1 MNMCAAGLLALTLAF
16 GAAPMLSVAYAEEAP
31 VEEGTTTEDPKDEEV
46 VTPGEG
52 EETTEPGEGED
63 VTTPGEDTTVEGV
76 EMHRLYNQWTG
87 EHFYTA
93 NDTEFNVLVTVG
105 WTDEGIGWV
114 APTEGD
120 EVYRLYNPY
129 VEGGNPYVEGGDHH
143 YTLDTN
149 EYEEL
154 QELGWEA
161 EGVAWHSADAKAEGA
176 VPLYRQYNPYAETGT
191 HNYTADENE
200 NDTLVELGWE
210 AEGIAWYGVA
220 AE

>member
-31 VEEGTTTEDPKDEEV
+31 VEEGTTAEDPKDEEV

-76 EMHRLYNQWTG
+76 EMHRLYNKWTG

-129 VEGGNPYVEGGDHH
+129 VEGGDHH
-143 YTLDTN
+143 YTLDAN

-161 EGVAWHSADAKAEGA
+161 EDVAWHSADAKAEGA

-191 HNYTADENE
+191 HNYTADKNE
-200 NDTLVELGWE
+200 NDTLVELGWK
-210 AEGIAWYGVA
+210 AEGVGWYAVSA
-220 AE
+220 K

>member
-31 VEEGTTTEDPKDEEV
+31 VEEGTTAEDPKDEEV

-76 EMHRLYNQWTG
+76 EMHRLYNKWTG

-120 EVYRLYNPY
+120 EVYRLF
-129 VEGGNPYVEGGDHH
+129 NPYVEGGDHH
-143 YTLDTN
+143 YTLDAN

-161 EGVAWHSADAKAEGA
+161 EDVAWHSADAKAENA

-200 NDTLVELGWE
+200 NDALVELGWK

>member
-1 MNMCAAGLLALTLAF
+1 MRRTKALVLLA
-16 GAAPMLSVAYAEEAP
+16 GAAMTACLFAPPTALAAEG
-31 VEEGTTTEDPKDEEV
+31 GTQ
-46 VTPGEG
+46 
-52 EETTEPGEGED
+52 
-63 VTTPGEDTTVEGV
+63 

-93 NDTEFNVLVTVG
+93 DDNEFEVLVGIG

-120 EVYRLYNPY
+120 EVYRLF
-129 VEGGNPYVEGGDHH
+129 NPYVEGGDHH
-143 YTLDTN
+143 YTLDAN

-161 EGVAWHSADAKAEGA
+161 EDVAWHSADAKAENA

-200 NDTLVELGWE
+200 NDALVELGWK

>member
-16 GAAPMLSVAYAEEAP
+16 GATPMLSVAYAEEAP

-76 EMHRLYNQWTG
+76 EMHRLYNKWTG

-120 EVYRLYNPY
+120 EVYRLYNPF
-129 VEGGNPYVEGGDHH
+129 VEGGDHH
-143 YTLDTN
+143 YTMDRH
-149 EYEEL
+149 EYDALED
-154 QELGWEA
+154 LGWKK
-161 EGVAWHSADAKAEGA
+161 EGVGWRSGGTVK
-176 VPLYRQYNPYAETGT
+176 VYRQYNRYATTGT
-191 HNYTADENE
+191 HNYTTDSHER
-200 NDTLVELGWE
+200 DTLVSLGWE
-210 AEGIAWYGVA
+210 DEGVGWYAVSA
-220 AE
+220 K

>member
-1 MNMCAAGLLALTLAF
+1 MTRRMNMCAAGLLALTLAF

-76 EMHRLYNQWTG
+76 EMHRLYNKWTG

-93 NDTEFNVLVTVG
+93 SEKERDVLTVVG
-105 WTDEGIGWV
+105 WTFEGVGWY
-114 APTEGD
+114 APEEGD
-120 EVYRLYNPY
+120 EVMRLYNPF
-129 VEGGNPYVEGGDHH
+129 VDGGDHH
-143 YTLDTN
+143 YTLDAH
-149 EYEEL
+149 EYEAL
-154 QELGWEA
+154 QGLGWKG
-161 EGVAWHSADAKAEGA
+161 EGVGWFSAEKDAEGA

-191 HNYTADENE
+191 HNYTPDENE
-200 NDTLVELGWE
+200 NDTLESLGWVT
-210 AEGIAWYGVA
+210 A
-220 AE
+220 

>member
-31 VEEGTTTEDPKDEEV
+31 VEEGTTAEDPKDEEV

-76 EMHRLYNQWTG
+76 EMHRLYNKWTG

-120 EVYRLYNPY
+120 EVYRLF
-129 VEGGNPYVEGGDHH
+129 NPYVEGGDHH
-143 YTLDTN
+143 YTLDAN
-149 EYEEL
+149 EYEAL

-161 EGVAWHSADAKAEGA
+161 EDVAWHSADAKAENA

-200 NDTLVELGWE
+200 NDALVELGWK

>member
-76 EMHRLYNQWTG
+76 EMHRLYNKWTG

-120 EVYRLYNPY
+120 EVYRLF
-129 VEGGNPYVEGGDHH
+129 NPYVEGGDHH
-143 YTLDTN
+143 YTLDAN

-154 QELGWEA
+154 Q
-161 EGVAWHSADAKAEGA
+161 
-176 VPLYRQYNPYAETGT
+176 
-191 HNYTADENE
+191 
-200 NDTLVELGWE
+200 ELGWE